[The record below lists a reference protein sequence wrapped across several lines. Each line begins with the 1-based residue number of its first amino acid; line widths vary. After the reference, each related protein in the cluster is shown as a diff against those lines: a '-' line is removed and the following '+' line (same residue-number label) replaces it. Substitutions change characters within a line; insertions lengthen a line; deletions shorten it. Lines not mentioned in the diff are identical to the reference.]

1 MISDVCSSDLKCC
14 GPATGPRRRCASPW
28 RSARPCDS
36 DRLRGDRRWRQCPAP
51 LPDPRSDV
59 DSSYPPY
66 RSSAGSKPKPLPI
79 LQNTQNHAI
88 AYSDLYEN
96 SIMLRSEEH
105 TSELQSLMSIT

>member
-1 MISDVCSSDLKCC
+1 MRISDWSSDVCSSDL
-14 GPATGPRRRCASPW
+14 RC
-28 RSARPCDS
+28 
-36 DRLRGDRRWRQCPAP
+36 WRQCPAP

-96 SIMLRSEEH
+96 SIMLRIIISPVDQQ
-105 TSELQSLMSIT
+105 QSRKPVARRQRILRILHNLR